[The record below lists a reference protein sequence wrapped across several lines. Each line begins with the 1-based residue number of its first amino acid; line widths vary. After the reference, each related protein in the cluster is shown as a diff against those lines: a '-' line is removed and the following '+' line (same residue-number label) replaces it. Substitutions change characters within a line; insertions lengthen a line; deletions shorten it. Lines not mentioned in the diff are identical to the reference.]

1 MLMRWLI
8 RLINELVITI
18 YVPPNLSAT
27 YDIKH
32 WAGWLIAMQIYAA
45 CGFER

>member
-1 MLMRWLI
+1 MP
-8 RLINELVITI
+8 T
-18 YVPPNLSAT
+18 NLSAT
-27 YDIKH
+27 DNIKH